1 MNTTS
6 LIESK
11 LLYIRQWQ
19 SLPEFGVSHFVV
31 KFRGSKKEVRYLNR
45 GVGPGAQRLKSVVVL
60 EFLVGLVYQ
69 VFDAAFVKPNPKPMV
84 EKVGRAF

>member
-11 LLYIRQWQ
+11 MLYIRQWQ

-31 KFRGSKKEVRYLNR
+31 RFRGSKKEVRYFNR
-45 GVGPGAQRLKSVVVL
+45 GVGPRAQRLKSVVVL
-60 EFLVGLVYQ
+60 EFSVFPKKKTVFSWFGLSS
-69 VFDAAFVKPNPKPMV
+69 F
-84 EKVGRAF
+84 